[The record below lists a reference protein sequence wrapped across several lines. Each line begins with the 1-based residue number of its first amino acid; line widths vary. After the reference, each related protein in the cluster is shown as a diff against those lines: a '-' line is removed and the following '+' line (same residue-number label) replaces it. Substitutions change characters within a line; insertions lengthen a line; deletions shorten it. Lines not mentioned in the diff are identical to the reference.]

1 MVIQKKKRLFFCESS
16 FIVFFFS
23 VCAIMMVMWG
33 RRGAIHLSADVRG
46 KNGDPLTTWE
56 GGRDREREGERDR
69 VGVGSF
75 I

>member
-1 MVIQKKKRLFFCESS
+1 
-16 FIVFFFS
+16 
-23 VCAIMMVMWG
+23 MMVMWG